1 MKHIHVL
8 RYIVVILVIYLSLL
22 LWMYHYFFK
31 TAFRT
36 DNNSVGMME
45 VFQRESGSNSAVLIK
60 KFGTLPDWNSRCLLS
75 NATDI
80 SLLAF
85 RQTITQKEFLI
96 LRDILVTFKHACET
110 NNLTYLLY
118 GGSLLGAYRHA
129 GLIPWDDD
137 VDIWMDFQQAPMA
150 ERVLRN
156 ILGYSLQKEKGDT
169 NLWKLSSDSSK
180 PNKTKTG
187 RREVFPYIHILF
199 FVGNSTH
206 VRHLEG
212 AVNNRTVFPRNDI
225 FPPKKMLFEDE
236 EYFIPNNAHA
246 VIKRKYGQTNVCT
259 ARDLETLQYVK
270 AVSCDE
276 LYPYYPFI
284 TRTHVHNIQR
294 ETLTFGGKIIWQQV
308 SKRFGNRKKIT

>member
-1 MKHIHVL
+1 MKHMHVL
-8 RYIVVILVIYLSLL
+8 RYIIVILVIYLSLL

-36 DNNSVGMME
+36 DNDSAEMM
-45 VFQRESGSNSAVLIK
+45 SGSNKIVDLFIK
-60 KFGTLPDWNSRCLLS
+60 KTGALPDWSSRCLLS
-75 NATDI
+75 NATDT

-96 LRDILVTFKHACET
+96 LKDILVTFKHACEA
-110 NNLTYLLY
+110 NNLTYMLY

-137 VDIWMDFQQAPMA
+137 VDIWMDFKQMRVA
-150 ERVLRN
+150 ETVLGK
-156 ILGYSLQKEKGDT
+156 IQGYALHREKDDK
-169 NLWKLSSDSSK
+169 NLWKLSYDSSK
-180 PNKTKTG
+180 PNKSKLG

-199 FVGNSTH
+199 FVDNSTH

-212 AVNNRTVFPRNDI
+212 AINNRTVFPRNDI
-225 FPPKKMLFEDE
+225 FPLKKMLFEDE
-236 EYFIPNNAHA
+236 EYFVPNSAHA
-246 VIKRKYGQTNVCT
+246 VIKRKYGQTNTCT
-259 ARDLETLQYVK
+259 ARDMETLQDVK
-270 AVSCDE
+270 AVSCDR
-276 LYPYYPFI
+276 LYPYYPFV

-308 SKRFGNRKKIT
+308 NKRFGNGKNT